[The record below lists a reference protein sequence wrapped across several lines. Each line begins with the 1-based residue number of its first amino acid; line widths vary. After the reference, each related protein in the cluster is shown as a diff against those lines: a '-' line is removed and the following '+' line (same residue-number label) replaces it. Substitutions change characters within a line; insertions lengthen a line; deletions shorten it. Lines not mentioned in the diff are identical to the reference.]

1 MALTE
6 TVVSRYFL
14 FTRLGKSTRYAFSSL
29 LCKLCDNVSSNLWER
44 VLNEALVALR
54 VYLQVWSAGFSP

>member
-6 TVVSRYFL
+6 TVVSRYFV
-14 FTRLGKSTRYAFSSL
+14 FTGPGKSTRYAFPPY
-29 LCKLCDNVSSNLWER
+29 CVSCVIMSALIWER